1 MIGKQRSNNPL
12 GLALQGGGA
21 HGAYTWGVLD
31 AMLEQSVHPIA
42 AISGTSAGAVNA
54 VVLAHGLLHGGRD
67 GAREA
72 LDRFWTAMGTA
83 VPWSA
88 LGLVAGDG
96 ERFTAAGRLMMQ
108 WAQSLSP
115 AQANPMRIDPLR
127 ELLEQHVDFERL
139 RRGDAPRLHVAATHA
154 NTGRLR
160 VFDND
165 EMNADVVLAS
175 ACLPVLQPAIVIG
188 GEPYWDGGYSANPAL
203 FPLLG
208 DRAVRDIV
216 LVVLSPWHFGE
227 TPQSSQAIR
236 QRAAEIAF
244 NAGFLRE
251 MNWLAQATA
260 LAQRAWWPGPLERRL
275 RRVRWHMID
284 GHDALSVLPADSKVI
299 AHPSSLTRMR
309 DAGRAD
315 ALTWQQESGA
325 CIGERGS
332 ADLQRL
338 FGDHPTSAAQA

>member
-1 MIGKQRSNNPL
+1 VIAKRTNTPL

-21 HGAYTWGVLD
+21 HGAYTWGVVDTL
-31 AMLEQSVHPIA
+31 LEHTGHPIG

-54 VVLAHGLLHGGRD
+54 VVLAHGLLRGGRD

-72 LDRFWTAMGTA
+72 LDRFWTSLGTA

-108 WAQSLSP
+108 WAQTLSP

-127 ELLEQHVDFERL
+127 ELLQQQVDFEQL
-139 RRGDAPRLHVAATHA
+139 RGPHAARLHVAATHA

-165 EMNADVVLAS
+165 EISVDVVLAS
-175 ACLPVLQPAIVIG
+175 TCLPMLQPAIVID

-203 FPLLG
+203 FPLLW
-208 DRAVRDIV
+208 DDAVRDVV
-216 LVVLSPWHFGE
+216 LIVLSPWHFGD
-227 TPQSSQAIR
+227 TPQSVQSIR
-236 QRAAEIAF
+236 QRTAEIAF

-260 LAQRAWWPGPLERRL
+260 IAHRAWWPGPLERRL
-275 RRVRWHMID
+275 RRMRWHMVD
-284 GHDALSVLPADSKVI
+284 GHDALSALPADSKLI

-309 DAGRAD
+309 DAGRAQASAWLD
-315 ALTWQQESGA
+315 ASGS
-325 CIGERGS
+325 CVGRRNS
-332 ADLQRL
+332 MDLQRL
-338 FGDHPTSAAQA
+338 FGDHPIAALPQ